1 MSTDIFQKK
10 NSVLL
15 CIIPW
20 GRKFKI
26 LLLINFFSLYEQKRW
41 LIVPLCAVLC
51 SQGLF
56 AQTLDRRVLGIDEM
70 FRLADEN
77 SQSIQTY
84 KTGKEAADEAL
95 KAAKSQRLPD
105 IGASL
110 SFSYLGDGYIWDRDF
125 KNGRISLCH
134 TSAITLR
141 WKRNK

>member
-1 MSTDIFQKK
+1 MSK
-10 NSVLL
+10 
-15 CIIPW
+15 
-20 GRKFKI
+20 
-26 LLLINFFSLYEQKRW
+26 KRW

-95 KAAKSQRLPD
+95 KPHSHLVTWATD
-105 IGASL
+105 IYGTVTS
-110 SFSYLGDGYIWDRDF
+110 
-125 KNGRISLCH
+125 KTGRISLCH

>member
-1 MSTDIFQKK
+1 MSK
-10 NSVLL
+10 
-15 CIIPW
+15 
-20 GRKFKI
+20 
-26 LLLINFFSLYEQKRW
+26 KRW

-84 KTGKEAADEAL
+84 KTEKEVTDEAL

-105 IGASL
+105 ISASL
-110 SFSYLGDGYIWDRDF
+110 SFSYLGDGYLWDRDF
-125 KNGRISLCH
+125 KNGQNTPEEPSTAVLLWLNSVSKWLHWTGRR
-134 TSAITLR
+134 TVRKSAFS
-141 WKRNK
+141 